1 MSREQIDEKILN
13 ARVVF
18 GLAAQGHIPSSPII
32 NPVYVDPLMN
42 CMISAAWKWPRSCHM
57 FVEPGTD
64 LEVLHQFAERVGLKR
79 KWFQNKQG
87 KCPHYDLHEA
97 RHKVAVKLGAV
108 ELDRRAA
115 VEIIRKWKGR

>member
-1 MSREQIDEKILN
+1 MTDTLPLFDLDQRTSSLPILHLKT
-13 ARVVF
+13 
-18 GLAAQGHIPSSPII
+18 GI
-32 NPVYVDPLMN
+32 VYVDPLMN

-57 FVEPGTD
+57 FVDKGTD

-79 KWFQNKQG
+79 KWFQQTAM
-87 KCPHYDLHEA
+87 PHYDLHQA
-97 RHKVAVKLGAV
+97 RRRVAVKLGAV